1 MDLAI
6 IIAIILAGCVIFA
19 LGVYHGQHHAR
30 EQRERLFADL
40 TQALDLLDDLGEM
53 YDQHATAAHR
63 DAIAMIPG
71 AIMRAVTYAPITP
84 DAHRRYGCTA
94 GTCDVV
100 YDNERSGL

>member
-1 MDLAI
+1 MAAA
-6 IIAIILAGCVIFA
+6 IAIILAACVIFA

-30 EQRERLFADL
+30 EQRQQLLDEREQLHEA
-40 TQALDLLDDLGEM
+40 LDDLGEM

-71 AIMRAVTYAPITP
+71 AVMRAVTYAPITP